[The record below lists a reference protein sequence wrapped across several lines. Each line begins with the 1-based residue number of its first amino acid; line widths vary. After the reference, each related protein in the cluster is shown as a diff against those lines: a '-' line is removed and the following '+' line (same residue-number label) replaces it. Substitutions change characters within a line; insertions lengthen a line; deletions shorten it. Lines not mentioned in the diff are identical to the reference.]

1 MRKLLIALAVLFIS
15 IQSEAATVYERV
27 LDKSFFNNDL
37 KKAQSMIK
45 KGAKITAVG
54 NRIWYNHPSYKQ
66 VKFLIDNGY
75 PLKSDSYCILNKIL
89 NEKNPVKD
97 LFRKTKLLVDNGVDM
112 TCENVNPEYHEKPLI
127 FRIVSLSQYNMI
139 KERKKAIYYV
149 LSKMN
154 KKQINS
160 KFQVNEYNL
169 NGSFDYV
176 KYYEKA
182 LNVLATTNNQFN
194 RKIFKLL
201 INKGTTIDEPIYISP
216 KKKGSYYPPNG
227 KYYPINQ
234 AINMGSLELVKFCL
248 NKKANPNV
256 MYTYKNEEYNALDYA
271 HLKNQDD
278 IEMYLLDKGLK
289 YHYYSKLN
297 Q

>member
-1 MRKLLIALAVLFIS
+1 MLKLLVALVVMFIS
-15 IQSEAATVYERV
+15 IQLEAETVYERV
-27 LDKSFFNNDL
+27 LDKSFFNNDF

-45 KGAKITAVG
+45 KGAKISAIG
-54 NRIWYNHPSYKQ
+54 DRIWYTHPSYKQ

-75 PLKSDSYCILNKIL
+75 PLKSNSHQCILEDIL
-89 NEKNPVKD
+89 NEENPTKD
-97 LFRKTKLLVDNGVDM
+97 LFRKTKLLVDSGVDM
-112 TCENVNPEYHEKPLI
+112 TCENVHPELHEKPLI
-127 FRIVSLSQYNMI
+127 FRIVSLSRYNMI

-160 KFQVNEYNL
+160 KFQVNEYHL
-169 NGSFDYV
+169 NGSFDYT

-182 LNVLATTNNQFN
+182 LYVLATTNNQFN

-201 INKGTTIDEPIYISP
+201 INKGTTINDPIYLSP
-216 KKKGSYYPPNG
+216 GNNYPPKG
-227 KYYPINQ
+227 KYYPINH
-234 AINMGSLELVKFCL
+234 AIQMGSLELVKFCL

-256 MYTYKNEEYNALDYA
+256 LYTYENEEYNALDYA